1 VKRPRP
7 TLELVGDWTSPRL
20 LIRLM
25 AAIDSPWDLTE
36 RGLRSRQTGEVI
48 RLEMRGPDLR
58 LPPRFRTGDSPIAPS
73 LTEELLD
80 GVDGHRSV
88 LRIQSASALEPDKE
102 LLAVARCG
110 AALANAGAI
119 ALWCPQSGVAH
130 AADRWLELVKALE
143 SGEDEDREAQYS
155 AWVRCLVRTRQRWAT
170 AGMGLLGL
178 PEVAVPPEL
187 PDATALETL
196 RRTSLALRRGQPP
209 VEGDSVRPS
218 VRFGPARWA
227 HQPDATAATEPSHNP
242 YGVWWLAFT

>member
-36 RGLRSRQTGEVI
+36 RGLRSRETGEVV
-48 RLEMRGPDLR
+48 RLEMRGPDPR

-73 LTEELLD
+73 LTDEILE
-80 GVDGHRSV
+80 GVSGHRSV

-110 AALANAGAI
+110 AGLVNAGAI
-119 ALWCPQSGVAH
+119 ALWCPQSGAAH
-130 AADRWLELVKALE
+130 AADRWLELAKVLE
-143 SGEDEDREAQYS
+143 DPDPEREAQYT
-155 AWVRCLVRTRQRWAT
+155 AWVRCLMRTRQRWST

-178 PEVAVPPEL
+178 PEVSVPPEL
-187 PDATALETL
+187 PDATALEVL
-196 RRTSLALRRGQPP
+196 RRTSLALRIGQPP
-209 VEGDSVRPS
+209 VEGESVRPS
-218 VRFGPARWA
+218 VRFGPACWT
-227 HQPDATAATEPSHNP
+227 HKPDPTASTEPSHNP
-242 YGVWWLAFT
+242 FGVWQLAFT